1 MHLFTD
7 FLVLKGSLLLPCE
20 QRPFDLPARRVF
32 RFVIEGGYAQI
43 SKPCVTQRLKGTTER
58 CHVG

>member
-7 FLVLKGSLLLPCE
+7 FLVLKGSSLLPCE

-32 RFVIEGGYAQI
+32 RFVIEGGYA
-43 SKPCVTQRLKGTTER
+43 
-58 CHVG
+58 